1 MSNSTGSARKV
12 ALITGANK
20 GIGFEITRQLGCAGM
35 TVLLG
40 ARNSEQGEASAQ
52 ILRAEGID
60 VDTIPLDLLQE
71 ETISA
76 AAEWIASQ
84 YGRLDVLVNNAG
96 IVDGEDGP
104 PSSADLDAVRRVFDV
119 NFFGTLAVTKAMLPL
134 IRKANA
140 GRIVNLSS
148 GLGSLTL
155 NSDPTWVFAS
165 YKMLGYC
172 GSKAAVN
179 MMTVQ
184 LAYELR
190 DTAIKVNAVNPGFTA
205 TDMNGHQGTQTVE
218 EGAAEAVRLAL
229 LADDGPT
236 GGFTET
242 GANIAW

>member
-1 MSNSTGSARKV
+1 MNNSRASARKV
-12 ALITGANK
+12 ALISGANK
-20 GIGFEITRQLGCAGM
+20 GIGFEITRQLGRAGM

-40 ARNSEQGEASAQ
+40 ARNPRQGEASAA
-52 ILRAEGID
+52 ILRGEGID
-60 VDTIPLDLLQE
+60 VYTRPLDLLKE

-96 IVDGEDGP
+96 IVDGDDGP

-134 IRKANA
+134 IRKSHA
-140 GRIVNLSS
+140 GRILNLSS
-148 GLGSLTL
+148 GLASLTL
-155 NSDPTWVFAS
+155 NGDPTWAFAS
-165 YKMLGYC
+165 YKILGYC

-190 DTAIKVNAVNPGFTA
+190 DTAIKVNVVNPGFTA
-205 TDMNGHQGTQTVE
+205 TDMNGHQGTQKIGRAHV
-218 EGAAEAVRLAL
+218 
-229 LADDGPT
+229 
-236 GGFTET
+236 
-242 GANIAW
+242 

>member
-1 MSNSTGSARKV
+1 MNNSRASARKV

-20 GIGFEITRQLGCAGM
+20 GIGFEITRQLGRAGI
-35 TVLLG
+35 TALLG
-40 ARNSEQGEASAQ
+40 ARNSKLGEASAA
-52 ILRAEGID
+52 ILRGEGIG
-60 VDTIPLDLLQE
+60 VDTIPLDLLKE

-76 AAEWIASQ
+76 AAEWIASR

-96 IVDGEDGP
+96 TVDGDDGP
-104 PSSADLDAVRRVFDV
+104 PSSAGLDAVRRVFNV
-119 NFFGTLAVTKAMLPL
+119 NFFGTLTVTKAMLPL
-134 IRKANA
+134 IRKAKA
-140 GRIVNLSS
+140 GRIVSLSS
-148 GLGSLTL
+148 GLGSLTM
-155 NSDPTWVFAS
+155 NGDPTCRFAS

-190 DTAIKVNAVNPGFTA
+190 DTAIKVNAVHPGFTP
-205 TDMNGHQGTQTVE
+205 TDMNGHQGTQTLE

-229 LADDGPT
+229 LADGGPT

-242 GANIAW
+242 GANIPW

>member
-1 MSNSTGSARKV
+1 
-12 ALITGANK
+12 
-20 GIGFEITRQLGCAGM
+20 
-35 TVLLG
+35 
-40 ARNSEQGEASAQ
+40 
-52 ILRAEGID
+52 
-60 VDTIPLDLLQE
+60 
-71 ETISA
+71 
-76 AAEWIASQ
+76 
-84 YGRLDVLVNNAG
+84 
-96 IVDGEDGP
+96 
-104 PSSADLDAVRRVFDV
+104 VRRVFDV

-155 NSDPTWVFAS
+155 NGDPTWVFAP

-205 TDMNGHQGTQTVE
+205 TDMNEHQGTQTVQ

-229 LADDGPT
+229 LPDDGPN

-242 GANIAW
+242 GGNIPW

>member
-1 MSNSTGSARKV
+1 MSNSTESPRKV

-20 GIGFEITRQLGCAGM
+20 GIGFEITRQLGLAGM

-40 ARNSEQGEASAQ
+40 ARNSKQGEASAA
-52 ILRAEGID
+52 ILRGEGID
-60 VDTIPLDLLQE
+60 VHTRPLDLLKE
-71 ETISA
+71 ETITA
-76 AAEWIASQ
+76 AAEWIAAQ

-96 IVDGEDGP
+96 IVDGNDGP
-104 PSSADLDAVRRVFDV
+104 PSSADLDAIRRVFDV

-134 IRKANA
+134 IRKAN

-155 NSDPTWVFAS
+155 NSDPTWVFAP
-165 YKMLGYC
+165 YKRLGYC
-172 GSKAAVN
+172 GSKVAVN

-190 DTAIKVNAVNPGFTA
+190 DTAVKVNAVNPGFTA
-205 TDMNGHQGTQTVE
+205 TDMNGHQGTQTVA

-242 GANIAW
+242 GADIPW

>member
-1 MSNSTGSARKV
+1 
-12 ALITGANK
+12 
-20 GIGFEITRQLGCAGM
+20 M

-40 ARNSEQGEASAQ
+40 ARNSKLGEASAG
-52 ILRAEGID
+52 ILRGEAID
-60 VDTIPLDLLQE
+60 VVTRALDLLKE
-71 ETISA
+71 ETILA
-76 AAEWIASQ
+76 AADWIASE

-96 IVDGEDGP
+96 IVDGGDGP
-104 PSSADLDAVRRVFDV
+104 PSSADLDAVRRLFDV

-134 IRKANA
+134 IRKAKA
-140 GRIVNLSS
+140 GRIVSLSS
-148 GLGSLTL
+148 DMGSLTL
-155 NSDPTWVFAS
+155 NSDPTWVFAK

-190 DTAIKVNAVNPGFTA
+190 DTAIKVNAVHPEFTPTDA
-205 TDMNGHQGTQTVE
+205 TGHQGTQTLE

-229 LADDGPT
+229 LADDGST

-242 GANIAW
+242 GANIPW

>member
-1 MSNSTGSARKV
+1 MKNSTGSPQKV

-20 GIGFEITRQLGCAGM
+20 GIGFEITRQLGRAGM

-40 ARNSEQGEASAQ
+40 ARNSKQGEASAA
-52 ILRAEGID
+52 ILRGEGID
-60 VDTIPLDLLQE
+60 VHMRPLDLLKE

-76 AAEWIASQ
+76 AAEWITSHF
-84 YGRLDVLVNNAG
+84 GRLDVLVNNAG
-96 IVDGEDGP
+96 IVDGDDGP

-119 NFFGTLAVTKAMLPL
+119 NFFGTLAVTKTMLPL

-148 GLGSLTL
+148 GLASLTL
-155 NSDPTWVFAS
+155 NSDATWVFAP

-190 DTAIKVNAVNPGFTA
+190 ETAIKVNVVNPGFTA
-205 TDMNGHQGTQTVE
+205 TDMNGHQGTQTME

-242 GANIAW
+242 GADIPW

>member
-1 MSNSTGSARKV
+1 MSNSPGNAPKV

-20 GIGFEITRQLGCAGM
+20 GIGFEITRQLGRAGM

-40 ARNSEQGEASAQ
+40 ARNSKQGEASAA

-60 VDTIPLDLLQE
+60 VNTIPLDLLKE

-76 AAEWIASQ
+76 AAKWIASQ

-134 IRKANA
+134 IWKANA
-140 GRIVNLSS
+140 GRIVSLSS

-155 NSDPTWVFAS
+155 NSDPNWVFAS
-165 YKMLGYC
+165 YKILGYC
-172 GSKAAVN
+172 ASKAAVN

-205 TDMNGHQGTQTVE
+205 TNMNGHRGTQSVQ

-236 GGFTET
+236 GGFAET
-242 GANIAW
+242 GGNNPW

>member
-1 MSNSTGSARKV
+1 MRYSAGNARKV

-20 GIGFEITRQLGCAGM
+20 GIGFEITRQLGRTGM
-35 TVLLG
+35 TVLLS
-40 ARNSEQGEASAQ
+40 ARNSKRGEASAAV
-52 ILRAEGID
+52 LRGEGID
-60 VDTIPLDLLQE
+60 VDTIPLDLLKE
-71 ETISA
+71 DTISA
-76 AAEWIASQ
+76 AAEWIASE

-96 IVDGEDGP
+96 IVDGDDGP

-119 NFFGTLAVTKAMLPL
+119 NFFGTLAVTKALLPL
-134 IRKANA
+134 IRKAKA
-140 GRIVNLSS
+140 GRIVSVSS

-155 NSDPTWVFAS
+155 NSDPTWAFAS

-172 GSKAAVN
+172 GSKAALN

-190 DTAIKVNAVNPGFTA
+190 DSGIKVNAVNPGFTA
-205 TDMNGHQGTQTVE
+205 TDMNGHQGSQTVE

-229 LADDGPT
+229 LADDGQT

-242 GANIAW
+242 GANNPW

>member
-1 MSNSTGSARKV
+1 MSNSAGSAQKV

-20 GIGFEITRQLGCAGM
+20 GIGFEITRQLGRAGM

-40 ARNSEQGEASAQ
+40 ARNSKLGEASAAV
-52 ILRAEGID
+52 LRGEGVD
-60 VDTIPLDLLQE
+60 VVTRPLDLLKE

-76 AAEWIASQ
+76 AADWIASE

-96 IVDGEDGP
+96 IVDGDDGP
-104 PSSADLDAVRRVFDV
+104 PSSADLDAVRRLFDV

-134 IRKANA
+134 MRKAKA
-140 GRIVNLSS
+140 GRIVSLSS
-148 GLGSLTL
+148 GMGSLTL
-155 NSDPTWVFAS
+155 NSDPTWVFAK

-190 DTAIKVNAVNPGFTA
+190 DTAIKVNAVNPGFTPTDA
-205 TDMNGHQGTQTVE
+205 TGHQGTQTLE

-229 LADDGPT
+229 LADDGST

-242 GANIAW
+242 GANIPW

>member
-20 GIGFEITRQLGCAGM
+20 GIGFEITRQLGRAGM

-60 VDTIPLDLLQE
+60 VDTIPLDLLSE

-76 AAEWIASQ
+76 AAGWIAFQ

-96 IVDGEDGP
+96 IVDGDDGP
-104 PSSADLDAVRRVFDV
+104 PGSAELDAVRRVFDV
-119 NFFGTLAVTKAMLPL
+119 NFFGTLTVTKAMLPL
-134 IRKANA
+134 IRKAYA
-140 GRIVNLSS
+140 GRIVSLSS
-148 GLGSLTL
+148 GLASLTL
-155 NSDPTWVFAS
+155 NSDPTWAFAS

-172 GSKAAVN
+172 ASKAAVN

-205 TDMNGHQGTQTVE
+205 TDMNGHQGTQSVQQ
-218 EGAAEAVRLAL
+218 GAAEAVRLAL
-229 LADDGPT
+229 LAYDGPT

-242 GANIAW
+242 GANNPW